1 VALDNEMNEL
11 DLYQIW
17 QLIVKRWRLLVAL
30 PLLAALISLIV
41 NVLIITPQYQATTTL
56 MVTRPVDATQI
67 YLQDI
72 QVSRQLVQTYR
83 EIVHSR
89 RVLDIVIANRS
100 LPYSTSTLR
109 SMVEV
114 QSIRDTE
121 LITVE
126 VTHPEPPMASDI
138 ANEVARV
145 FMQEITDIMQIEN
158 VSVVDE
164 AIEPVRP
171 VSPRVS
177 LNVLIAFVLGAM
189 LAFLL
194 IFLIEFL
201 DRTVKDPVEA
211 QKLLGLP
218 IIGLM
223 PRLDETETLVTMANP
238 RSVTAEAYRTLRTNI
253 QYSSIDKP
261 MKKILVSGANPNCGK
276 STVSANLGAVLAQ
289 SNGRVLIVDCD
300 LRRPTQH
307 KLFNT
312 SMEPG
317 LSSLIFNENIKISDA
332 LRKTEYENL
341 MVLPCGPIPPYP
353 AEMLASERMK
363 DLVKEFSEQFDYI
376 VFDSPPII
384 AVTDAAILSKL
395 ADGTLMVLDYG
406 RVRKDEALEAHEK
419 MKRVQA
425 HMIGAVINAV
435 PQGNSYY
442 SGYQQYYY
450 YGSSGQQKKKKHD
463 CHRKG

>member
-1 VALDNEMNEL
+1 
-11 DLYQIW
+11 
-17 QLIVKRWRLLVAL
+17 
-30 PLLAALISLIV
+30 
-41 NVLIITPQYQATTTL
+41 
-56 MVTRPVDATQI
+56 
-67 YLQDI
+67 
-72 QVSRQLVQTYR
+72 
-83 EIVHSR
+83 
-89 RVLDIVIANRS
+89 
-100 LPYSTSTLR
+100 
-109 SMVEV
+109 
-114 QSIRDTE
+114 
-121 LITVE
+121 
-126 VTHPEPPMASDI
+126 MASDI